1 MAGII
6 FSKKDLTSLVD
17 YHIALLERFGF
28 SDEEP
33 FSIIYFLPGS
43 NKEAQSV
50 DMIKKIL
57 RQSDALF
64 ELDNAY
70 VILLTCSDWNGA
82 NELLAGIQDFLGQ
95 KICDNLVS
103 YPEDGTNA
111 KALLERLES
120 FVEKNTNKIVNLK
133 DVEL

>member
-1 MAGII
+1 MAGIV
-6 FSKKDLTSLVD
+6 FSKKDLESLVN

-50 DMIKKIL
+50 DMITKIL
-57 RQSDALF
+57 RKTDALF
-64 ELDNAY
+64 KLDNAF
-70 VILLTCSDWNGA
+70 VVLLTCSDWNGA

-103 YPEDGTNA
+103 YPEDGTDA
-111 KALLERLES
+111 KALLKRLES
-120 FVEKNTNKIVNLK
+120 FIEKNSNNIVKLTI
-133 DVEL
+133 

>member
-6 FSKKDLTSLVD
+6 FSKKDLVSLVD
-17 YHIALLERFGF
+17 YHIALLERLGL

-57 RQSDALF
+57 RQTDALF
-64 ELDNAY
+64 ELDDAF
-70 VILLTCSDWNGA
+70 VILLTGSDWNGA
-82 NELLAGIQDFLGQ
+82 SELLAGIQDFLGQ
-95 KICDNLVS
+95 KIHDNLVS
-103 YPEDGTNA
+103 YPEDGTDA
-111 KALLERLES
+111 KGLFEKLEK
-120 FVEKNTNKIVNLK
+120 FIEKNSSQVVKLTP
-133 DVEL
+133 